1 MRRSLIVLFLLT
13 INFIASAQSIKQWL
27 SLGEEAEANQEYAAA
42 AQYYG
47 EAYALDSLTFEITVS
62 YANAMRL
69 TRNYSKAEA
78 LYDRAYDKDKGR
90 LYPKGQF
97 YLAQMQKING
107 EYSKALRNF
116 KKYSKR
122 VKRDKDGYEYKK
134 SIQEVK
140 ACEFA
145 INARRND
152 SQISIAELD
161 GDVNTSE
168 GEFAPLYKD
177 SALYFTS
184 NRPDFAPY
192 LANQSDSS
200 FFLDATYDPIWHKP
214 GIPSGDLVFSPNG
227 DYAYFVECPDST
239 CRIMEAEVVDGVIKA
254 PSSISIINKSGYN
267 CTTPWIGVHGGQEVL
282 LYASNRPGTRGGMD
296 IWWSFRQPNG
306 DWQAPAN
313 AGDNVN
319 TADDEL
325 APFFDGKHLY
335 FSSTW
340 HEGFGGFDVFRSK
353 GYPRSFDLPENLG
366 YPINSSY
373 NDIYYRYFPE
383 AGGAFL
389 ASNRSAADEPNNFCC
404 TDLFFVQYKDSLR
417 TEEKDVYATLEE
429 LNTYLPVTLYFH
441 NDEPNPNSRDTTT
454 QRSYE
459 DCFAS
464 YQKLRPTYL
473 RENGKGLK
481 GETKEESEFDV
492 EDFYTFFVEK
502 GFNDLA
508 LFSDLLLKELEKG
521 YSINLTIKGFASPR
535 AKSDYNVNLTRR
547 RIASL
552 VNSMNDAQEGAF
564 RSYVNGTAK
573 NHATLSFTE
582 VPFGEYEANQSV
594 SDAIEDEQESIFSR
608 GARLERK
615 IEIQSVQKGMP
626 DSLFVASSFNELV
639 HDFGTISKNSPI
651 STTFVLTNSGTDT
664 IRIDS
669 IASSCSCTVPVLTSN
684 KLAPGESTEINVQFD
699 PSGLN
704 GIISRKV
711 TLFLEGQE
719 DPLELTIT
727 SDVE

>member
-1 MRRSLIVLFLLT
+1 MLRPLFFLIAVSFP
-13 INFIASAQSIKQWL
+13 FVVQGQSVKQWL
-27 SLGEEAEANQEYAAA
+27 SLGEEAMNNEEYAAA

-47 EAYALDSLTFEITVS
+47 EAFALDSLTFDITVK
-62 YANAMRL
+62 YADAMRL

-78 LYDRAYDKDKGR
+78 LYSKAYEKDKGR
-90 LYPKGQF
+90 VFPEGQF

-107 EYSKALRNF
+107 KYSEALRNF

-122 VKRDKDGYEYKK
+122 VKRDKDGYAYKK

-145 INARRND
+145 INARRSDAKINV
-152 SQISIAELD
+152 SELE

-168 GEFAPLYKD
+168 GEFAPYYLD
-177 SALYFTS
+177 STLLFTS

-192 LANQSDSS
+192 RAKQSDSS
-200 FFLDATYDPIWHKP
+200 FVLDATYNPIWHKP
-214 GIPSGDLVFSPNG
+214 GIKAGNLVFSLNR

-239 CRIMEAEVVDGVIKA
+239 CRIMEAEVVNGQLTA
-254 PSSISIINKSGYN
+254 PRSIQVINKSGYT
-267 CTTPWIGVHGGQEVL
+267 CTTPWIGVHDGQEVL

-296 IWWSFRQPNG
+296 IWWSFRQTNG
-306 DWQAPAN
+306 EWQAPAN

-319 TADDEL
+319 TPDDEL
-325 APFFDGKHLY
+325 APFFDGKQLY
-335 FSSTW
+335 YSSSW

-353 GYPRSFDLPENLG
+353 GYPRSFDLAENLG

-373 NDIYYRYFPE
+373 NDLYYRYFPE
-383 AGGAFL
+383 ANGAFL
-389 ASNRSAADEPNNFCC
+389 ASNRSSAYEPNNFCC
-404 TDLFFVQYKDSLR
+404 TDLFFIEFKDSLR
-417 TEEKDVYATLEE
+417 TEKKDVYATLEE

-454 QRSYE
+454 QLSYE
-459 DCFAS
+459 DCFKS
-464 YQKLRPTYL
+464 YQKLRSTYV
-473 RENGKGLK
+473 RENSKGLK
-481 GETKEESEFDV
+481 GEEKEEAEYDV

-508 LFSDLLLKELEKG
+508 LFSELLLKELEKG

-552 VNSMNDAQEGAF
+552 VNYLTEANDGAF
-564 RSYVNGTAK
+564 LPYLNETAE

-594 SDAIEDEQESIFSR
+594 SDALEDEQQSIYSR

-626 DSLFVASSFNELV
+626 DSLFVAPEFNELV

-651 STTFVLTNSGTDT
+651 STTFLLTNSGTDLM
-664 IRIDS
+664 RIDS
-669 IASSCSCTVPVLTSN
+669 IASSCGCTVPLLTLN
-684 KLAPGESTEINVQFD
+684 ELAPGESTEIDVQFD
-699 PSGLN
+699 PSGLS

-711 TLFLEGQE
+711 LLFIEGQE
-719 DPLELTIT
+719 EPLELTIT
-727 SDVE
+727 SEVY